1 MLASRVAKQV
11 QRFHGTGRRDVKL
24 EREIEASLDRSSM
37 ALDRGLV
44 SPHSSPSSRAA
55 RREQGVLLADAL
67 ERLPEDYR
75 EVIVLRNLQGLSFPE
90 VAARMGRSVGS
101 VEKLWMRGLAR
112 LRGAMQRDG

>member
-1 MLASRVAKQV
+1 
-11 QRFHGTGRRDVKL
+11 
-24 EREIEASLDRSSM
+24 
-37 ALDRGLV
+37 V

-67 ERLPEDYR
+67 DCLPEDYR
-75 EVIVLRNLQGLSFPE
+75 EVIVLRTLQGLSFPE
-90 VAARMGRSVGS
+90 VAERMGRSVGS